1 MPIPGIEQ
9 PELIVIDSDLR
20 LRQFD
25 GNYDLAL
32 PWYQDAETLLL
43 VDGKEDPY
51 TPARIKAMYDYL
63 AERGEL
69 YWIEVREG
77 EKYTPIGDV
86 TFWQE
91 DMPIVIGVPSYRA
104 RGIGGR
110 VVAALCRR
118 ASEVNYNNIYV
129 NEIYDF
135 NEGSR
140 RCFERAGFVPY
151 EKTER
156 GARYVLKLGAEPG
169 ETLQK

>member
-1 MPIPGIEQ
+1 MPIPGITQ
-9 PELIVIDSDLR
+9 PEIITIDDQLR

-32 PWYQDAETLLL
+32 PWYQDAETLRL

-51 TPARIKAMYDYL
+51 TPLRIRAMYDYL
-63 AERGEL
+63 AARGEL

-77 EKYTPIGDV
+77 EGYVPIGDV
-86 TFWQE
+86 TFWRE
-91 DMPIVIGVPSYRA
+91 DMPIVIGERAYRG
-104 RGIGGR
+104 RGIGGK

-118 ASEVNYNNIYV
+118 AGELNYDTIYV
-129 NEIYDF
+129 DEIYDF

-140 RCFERAGFVPY
+140 RCFQRAGFTAY

-156 GARYVLKLGAEPG
+156 GARYVLDLEEARP
-169 ETLQK
+169 